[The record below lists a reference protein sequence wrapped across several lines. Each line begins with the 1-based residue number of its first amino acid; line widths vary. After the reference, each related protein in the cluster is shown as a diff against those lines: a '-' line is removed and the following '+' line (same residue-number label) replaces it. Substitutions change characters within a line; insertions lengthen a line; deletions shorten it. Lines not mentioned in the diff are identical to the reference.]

1 MDFFLTALGVLIWL
15 IIVVAVGLISTF
27 IYFCVQYV
35 IQTKKEKRATKII
48 KVNFNKRRDSFE
60 SRK

>member
-27 IYFCVQYV
+27 LYYCIQYV
-35 IQTKKEKRATKII
+35 IQTKREKKNTKII
-48 KVNFNKRRDSFE
+48 NVNFKERNR
-60 SRK
+60 

>member
-1 MDFFLTALGVLIWL
+1 MDFFLTALGFLIWL
-15 IIVVAVGLISTF
+15 IIVVLVGLISTF

-48 KVNFNKRRDSFE
+48 KVNFKKGTNNERNYW
-60 SRK
+60 

>member
-1 MDFFLTALGVLIWL
+1 MDFFLTALGVLICL
-15 IIVVAVGLISTF
+15 IIVVVVGLISTF

-48 KVNFNKRRDSFE
+48 KVNFKKGTNNERNYW
-60 SRK
+60 

>member
-1 MDFFLTALGVLIWL
+1 MDFFLTALGVLICL
-15 IIVVAVGLISTF
+15 IIVVVVGLISTF

-48 KVNFNKRRDSFE
+48 KVNFKKGTNNERNY
-60 SRK
+60 